1 MIGYLVRRIFAVIP
15 VLLLVAVA
23 VFSLLQLTPGDPAQ
37 LIAGDTATPEQIQ
50 AIREKLHLDQPP
62 LVQAMAWGSALAHGD
77 LGTSLLSGVP
87 VTTLIAQRIEPTL
100 MLALLTIILAVC
112 VGVPLGTF
120 AATRV
125 GSLIDRLVMLLSV
138 MAFSVPVFILAY
150 GLVYFISL
158 KLHWL
163 PAQGY
168 KPLSAG
174 LGATLNSL
182 MLPAV
187 ALCGVYMAQ
196 IARVTRAA
204 VIEVLTEDFIRTARA
219 KGLSRLY
226 VLIVHALPNAA
237 IPIVTIIGFGVGGLL
252 GGVVVTETVF
262 NIPGLGQLAA
272 SAILQRD
279 YPIIQALTLL
289 FAVVYVL
296 VNLLVDLSYGLFDP
310 RVRLWKAVNR

>member
-1 MIGYLVRRIFAVIP
+1 
-15 VLLLVAVA
+15 
-23 VFSLLQLTPGDPAQ
+23 
-37 LIAGDTATPEQIQ
+37 
-50 AIREKLHLDQPP
+50 
-62 LVQAMAWGSALAHGD
+62 
-77 LGTSLLSGVP
+77 
-87 VTTLIAQRIEPTL
+87 
-100 MLALLTIILAVC
+100 
-112 VGVPLGTF
+112 
-120 AATRV
+120 
-125 GSLIDRLVMLLSV
+125 
-138 MAFSVPVFILAY
+138 
-150 GLVYFISL
+150 
-158 KLHWL
+158 
-163 PAQGY
+163 
-168 KPLSAG
+168 
-174 LGATLNSL
+174 
-182 MLPAV
+182 V

-310 RVRLWKAVNR
+310 RVRVWKAVNR